1 MRVMQLYFLETRV
14 TRLLNL
20 TIDSHIMMKREY
32 WPGYHTV
39 MDNLLP
45 GALLLV
51 AMAAELEW

>member
-20 TIDSHIMMKREY
+20 LISHIMMKREY

-45 GALLLV
+45 RALLLV